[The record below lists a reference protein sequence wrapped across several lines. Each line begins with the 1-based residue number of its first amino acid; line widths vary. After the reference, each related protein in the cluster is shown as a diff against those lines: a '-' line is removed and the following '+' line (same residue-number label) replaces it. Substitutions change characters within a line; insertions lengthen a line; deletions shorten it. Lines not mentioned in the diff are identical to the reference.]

1 MEVMRVG
8 FDARAAFLDPHR
20 GFGRVARSLVEALL
34 HLLPGE
40 VVVFVP
46 HSALVPEQ
54 WYPLAAQ
61 VVHLRRPRRGA
72 FLFDS
77 FAWRFA
83 LRRLQVEVLH
93 LPAWTIPRRL
103 PVAIVATGYDAT
115 PFRYPSP
122 PEAWRRRRAR
132 QAIRSLAHADRV
144 HAISAHARDELCHV
158 VHLAKDR
165 IDVVHLGVDV
175 AFSPAPERETSRHIL
190 FVGGGEPHKNLTVV
204 LDAMARPGG
213 EALPPL
219 LVVGA
224 AAQRGLRE
232 AIEPRGLGGRVM
244 LVPPSTDLEL
254 IRLYRQALALV
265 IPSRNEG
272 FGLPALEAMACG
284 CPVVAAR
291 AGALPEVCGD
301 AAILLDPDD
310 PPAWTD
316 VLLALV
322 KEPAGREA
330 MVDAGMARARLFT
343 WERTA
348 QGLVAIYRAVTRV
361 ASPRGR

>member
-1 MEVMRVG
+1 MRVG

-34 HLLPGE
+34 RLLPGQ

-77 FAWRFA
+77 FAWRYT
-83 LRRLQVEVLH
+83 LRRVQVEILH

-122 PEAWRRRRAR
+122 PQTWRRRRAR
-132 QAIRSLAHADRV
+132 QAIRSLVHADRV
-144 HAISAHARDELCHV
+144 HAISAHARDELCRV

-165 IDVVHLGVDV
+165 TDVVHLGVDA
-175 AFSPAPERETSRHIL
+175 AFSPAPAREASRHVL
-190 FVGGGEPHKNLTVV
+190 FVGGGEPHKNLAVV
-204 LDAMARPGG
+204 LDAMARPGA

-219 LVVGA
+219 LVVGE
-224 AAQRGLRE
+224 AAQGSLRD
-232 AIEPRGLGGRVM
+232 AIEPRGLGGRVI
-244 LVPPSTDLEL
+244 LAPLCSDLEL
-254 IRLYRQALALV
+254 IRLYRQALAVV

-301 AAILLDPDD
+301 AAALLDPDD
-310 PPAWTD
+310 PPAWTEA
-316 VLLALV
+316 LLALV
-322 KEPAGREA
+322 EEPARREA
-330 MVDAGMARARLFT
+330 MVAAGMARAHLFT

-348 QGLVAIYRAVTRV
+348 QGLVGIYRAVTRT
-361 ASPRGR
+361 AGSGG